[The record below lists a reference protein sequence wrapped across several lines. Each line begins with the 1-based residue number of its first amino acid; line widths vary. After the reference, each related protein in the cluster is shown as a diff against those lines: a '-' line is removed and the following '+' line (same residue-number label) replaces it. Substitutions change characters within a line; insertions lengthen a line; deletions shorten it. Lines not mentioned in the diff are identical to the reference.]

1 MESSFQIHFCVLA
14 EQSDHKVAVD
24 LVEHNE
30 EEDLIRRRSSP
41 LFAGIFSTITGILCI
56 TLYGYT

>member
-24 LVEHNE
+24 LVEYNE
-30 EEDLIRRRSSP
+30 EEDLIRQYLQHYYRY
-41 LFAGIFSTITGILCI
+41 
-56 TLYGYT
+56 TLYYHLRIHIIS